1 MTKEE
6 LKEYG
11 ILKNEVVQLEE
22 QIVFWEERKTSIK
35 SQIISDMPR
44 GGGDGKELLDI
55 LIGIED
61 IIKKLNKKITKLIK
75 KISEIEDTIENL
87 DTIERLLIRY
97 KYIENLK
104 MFQIAEKMNYSERH
118 LNRVHSDVLKRIV

>member
-1 MTKEE
+1 MTKDE

-11 ILKNEVVQLEE
+11 ILKDEVIQLEE

-44 GGGDGKELLDI
+44 GGGGSKELLDI

-61 IIKKLNKKITKLIK
+61 TIKTLNEKLKRLIS
-75 KISEIEDTIENL
+75 KISEIENIIESL
-87 DTIERLLIRY
+87 EAKERVLMRY
-97 KYIENLK
+97 RYIDNLK
-104 MFQIAEKMNYSERH
+104 MFQIAERMNYSERH
-118 LNRVHSDVLKRIV
+118 LNRVHSEVLKRIA

>member
-1 MTKEE
+1 MTKDE

-11 ILKNEVVQLEE
+11 ILKDEVIQLEE

-44 GGGDGKELLDI
+44 GGGGSKELLDI

-61 IIKKLNKKITKLIK
+61 TIKTLNEKLKRLIS
-75 KISEIEDTIENL
+75 KISEIENIIESL
-87 DTIERLLIRY
+87 EAKERVLMRY
-97 KYIENLK
+97 RYIDNLK
-104 MFQIAEKMNYSERH
+104 MFQIAERMNDSERH
-118 LNRVHSDVLKRIV
+118 LNRVHSEVLKRIA